1 VSAAGRVA
9 LSGRLRPYWAVLQAR
24 FRMLLQYR
32 AAAMAGLVTQL
43 FWGGIRMMAFDA
55 FFRSS
60 TAVQPMSYEQTVTY
74 VWLIQALLLLLPMRL
89 DGEIMQMIRT
99 GNLVYELAR
108 PIDLYAYW
116 YTRNIAGR
124 VAPALLRA
132 TPMVIIA
139 GLFLGL
145 QAPASWASAGAFAL
159 SLVGAVALS
168 AAITTLSIITVIL
181 TISGEGL
188 TRLLMAVSWLLSGA
202 ILPLPLFPDW
212 AQTVLN
218 WLPFRGLM
226 DIPFRLYC
234 GDLDPGAVWGLLL
247 HQVVWSLVFILW
259 GRWMLSRIS
268 KRLVIQGG

>member
-1 VSAAGRVA
+1 MNASGRVA
-9 LSGRLRPYWAVLQAR
+9 VSDRFRPYWAVLQAR

-247 HQVVWSLVFILW
+247 HQVVWSLAFILL